1 MKRYF
6 AALFFAAGMWL
17 AAAHAADEG
26 ISMNFSNADIT
37 MVVKYISEMT
47 GKNFIVDAKVQG
59 KVTILSPR
67 KVSREEAYKVFES
80 ILEVYGYAAVPSGGV
95 IKIVP
100 IAQARL
106 MGGTGARG
114 GALSAEMRDSMIT
127 QLIPLKYVGA
137 DNMVNALR
145 PLIPPTSYIAA
156 YAQSN
161 TLIIVDME
169 SNLKRLGDIVERLDV
184 EGREAAMT
192 VLPLKYASAKDIAA
206 KINNL
211 LGKGQPGVPVPAGQE
226 PQTII
231 ADERLNALIVLGNEF
246 FAGKVKRLTAQL
258 DVESPPGRHEVNVI
272 YLNNASAED
281 LAKVVNQILQS
292 EKKAAPPPGQP
303 PGQET
308 VFVTPDKATNAL
320 IITGSPEQ
328 FLSVKRVI
336 DRLDIPRKQVFVEAL
351 IFEVQADK
359 ASKFGVEWRTTSDF
373 NKSGVQ
379 GIGGTNFGNI
389 NGVAQN
395 PVTGMAGQG
404 LVVGVVD
411 GVVNFGGQT
420 YANVGALV
428 HALRTDTD
436 VNILSTP
443 NILTTDNEEAEIFVG
458 SNVPFVKSTA
468 QTTGA
473 TPIENIE
480 RQDIGITLKVK
491 PQISESDF
499 VKLHIFQEI
508 SSIAPTQLDKAKDII
523 TFKRNAKTVVVVHD
537 QQNVVIGGLM
547 QENIQDVENK
557 VPLLGDIPLLGWL
570 FKSKSKQRTKT
581 NLMIFLTP
589 HIIKTV
595 AEMERITTTRQ
606 KRMESTESPLL
617 EEKRELD
624 KMRNEINTVPAPVE
638 TPPAPD
644 TEAPRT
650 ELLPR
655 APEPAASNNV
665 TPAAEQTLFSPLK
678 ATHTNVKRF

>member
-1 MKRYF
+1 MKRSL

-17 AAAHAADEG
+17 ATAHAADEG

-67 KVSREEAYKVFES
+67 KVSKEEAYKVFES
-80 ILEVYGYAAVPSGGV
+80 ILEVYGYAAVQAGGV

-106 MGGTGARG
+106 MGGTSTHSGE
-114 GALSAEMRDSMIT
+114 LSPDMRDNMVT

-137 DNMVNALR
+137 ENMVNTLR
-145 PLIPPTSYIAA
+145 PLIPPTSYIAS

-169 SNLKRLGDIVERLDV
+169 SNIHRLGDIVGRLDV

-192 VLPLKYASAKDIAA
+192 VLQLKHASAKDVTV
-206 KINNL
+206 KINSL
-211 LGKGQPGVPVPAGQE
+211 LGKGPGTPPTPPGQE
-226 PQTII
+226 PQAVI
-231 ADERLNALIVLGNEF
+231 ADDRLNALIILGNEF
-246 FAGKVKRLTAQL
+246 FANKVKRLAEQL
-258 DVESPPGRHEVNVI
+258 DVESPPGRHEINVI
-272 YLNNASAED
+272 YLNNASSED
-281 LAKVVNQILQS
+281 MAKVVNQILQA
-292 EKKAAPPPGQP
+292 EKKAGVPGQP

-308 VFVTPDKATNAL
+308 VFVTADKATNSL
-320 IITGSPEQ
+320 IVTGSPEQ
-328 FLSVKRVI
+328 FITVKQVI
-336 DRLDIPRKQVFVEAL
+336 DKLDIPRKQVFVEAL

-359 ASKFGVEWRTTSDF
+359 SSKFGVEWRTTTDV
-373 NKSGVQ
+373 NQPGVQ
-379 GIGGTNFGNI
+379 GIGGTNFGHI
-389 NGVAQN
+389 NTVAEN
-395 PVTGMAGQG
+395 PITGMAGQG
-404 LVVGVVD
+404 MVVGVVD
-411 GVVNFGGQT
+411 GTINFGGKT
-420 YANVGALV
+420 FANIGALMT
-428 HALRTDTD
+428 ALRTDTD

-499 VKLHIFQEI
+499 VKLNIFQEI

-523 TFKRNAKTVVVVHD
+523 TFKRTAKTVVVVHD
-537 QQNVVIGGLM
+537 TQNVVIGGLM
-547 QENIQDVENK
+547 QENIQEVENK

-570 FKSKSKQRTKT
+570 FKNKSKQRAKT

-595 AEMERITTTRQ
+595 SDMERITSARQ
-606 KRMESTESPLL
+606 QRMENTQSPLL
-617 EEKRELD
+617 EEKHKMD
-624 KMRNEINTVPAPVE
+624 KMRDAVNTNPEAQPPEQAHPAESPAP
-638 TPPAPD
+638 
-644 TEAPRT
+644 
-650 ELLPR
+650 
-655 APEPAASNNV
+655 AAN
-665 TPAAEQTLFSPLK
+665 
-678 ATHTNVKRF
+678 

>member
-1 MKRYF
+1 MKRCLAALLF
-6 AALFFAAGMWL
+6 AAAMWL
-17 AAAHAADEG
+17 TPAHAADEG

-67 KVSREEAYKVFES
+67 KVSKEEAYKVFES

-95 IKIVP
+95 TKIVP
-100 IAQARL
+100 ISQARL
-106 MGGTGARG
+106 MGGTSTRG
-114 GALSAEMRDSMIT
+114 VELSPGIRDNMIT
-127 QLIPLKYVGA
+127 QLIPLKFVGA
-137 DNMVNALR
+137 DNMVNTLR
-145 PLIPPTSYIAA
+145 PLIPPTSYIAS

-169 SNLKRLGDIVERLDV
+169 SNLKRLGEIVERLDV

-192 VLPLKYASAKDIAA
+192 MLQLKYASAKDLTV
-206 KINNL
+206 KINSL
-211 LGKGQPGVPVPAGQE
+211 LGKGPGSPPPPTGQE
-226 PQTII
+226 PQTVIS
-231 ADERLNALIVLGNEF
+231 DDRLNALIVLGNEF
-246 FAGKVKRLTAQL
+246 FANKVKRLAAQL
-258 DVESPPGRHEVNVI
+258 DVESPPGRHEINVI

-281 LAKVVNQILQS
+281 MAKVVNQILQA
-292 EKKAAPPPGQP
+292 EKKAAPQPGQ
-303 PGQET
+303 QIET
-308 VFVTPDKATNAL
+308 LYVTADKATNTV
-320 IITGSPEQ
+320 IVTGSPEQ
-328 FLSVKRVI
+328 FITVKRVV
-336 DRLDIPRKQVFVEAL
+336 DKLDIPRKQVFVEAL

-359 ASKFGVEWRTTSDF
+359 SSKFGVEWRTTSDYS
-373 NKSGVQ
+373 KPGAQ
-379 GIGGTNFGNI
+379 GIGGTNFGTI
-389 NGVAQN
+389 NNVAQN
-395 PVTGMAGQG
+395 PITGMAGQG
-404 LVVGVVD
+404 MVVGIVD
-411 GVVNFGGQT
+411 GTINFGGQT
-420 YANVGALV
+420 YANIGGLM

-499 VKLHIFQEI
+499 VKLNIFQEI

-537 QQNVVIGGLM
+537 SQNVVIGGLM
-547 QENIQDVENK
+547 QENIQEVDNK
-557 VPLLGDIPLLGWL
+557 VPLLGDIPLIGWL
-570 FKSKSKQRTKT
+570 FKTKSKQRTKT

-595 AEMERITTTRQ
+595 ADMERITTTRQ

-617 EEKRELD
+617 EEKHEMD
-624 KMRNEINTVPAPVE
+624 KMRNEINTAPAPSVPVE
-638 TPPAPD
+638 SLPAP
-644 TEAPRT
+644 EPRT
-650 ELLPR
+650 ELSPR
-655 APEPAASNNV
+655 TAPHPAELNDAQPGKTAQTN
-665 TPAAEQTLFSPLK
+665 AEIF
-678 ATHTNVKRF
+678 

>member
-1 MKRYF
+1 MKRYL
-6 AALFFAAGMWL
+6 AALLFATGLLWL
-17 AAAHAADEG
+17 ATAHAAEDG

-67 KVSREEAYKVFES
+67 KVSKEEAYKVFES

-100 IAQARL
+100 ITQARL
-106 MGGTGARG
+106 MGGTGTRG
-114 GALSAEMRDSMIT
+114 AELAPEIRDNMIT

-137 DNMVNALR
+137 DNMVNTLR

-169 SNLKRLGDIVERLDV
+169 SNLKRLGEIVTRLDV
-184 EGREAAMT
+184 EGREASIT
-192 VLPLKYASAKDIAA
+192 VLPLKHASAKDAAA
-206 KINNL
+206 KVNNL
-211 LGKGQPGVPVPAGQE
+211 MGKGPGTAPTPAGQE
-226 PQTII
+226 PQTVI
-231 ADERLNALIVLGNEF
+231 ADERLNALVVLGNEF
-246 FAGKVKRLTAQL
+246 FVTKVKRLTAQL
-258 DVESPPGRHEVNVI
+258 DVESPPGRHEINVV

-281 LAKVVNQILQS
+281 MAKVVNQILQA
-292 EKKAAPPPGQP
+292 EKKAAPQPGQQ
-303 PGQET
+303 PGQDT
-308 VFVTPDKATNAL
+308 VFVTADKATNSL
-320 IITGSPEQ
+320 IVTGSPEQ
-328 FLSVKRVI
+328 FETVKRVI
-336 DRLDIPRKQVFVEAL
+336 AKLDIPRKQVFVEAL

-359 ASKFGVEWRTTSDF
+359 SSKFGVEWRATSDVS
-373 NKSGVQ
+373 KPGVQ
-379 GIGGTNFGNI
+379 GIGGTNFGTI
-389 NGVAQN
+389 NNVAEN

-411 GVVNFGGQT
+411 GTINFGGKT
-420 YANVGALV
+420 FANVGALM

-499 VKLHIFQEI
+499 VKLNIFQEI

-523 TFKRNAKTVVVVHD
+523 TFKRNAKTVVVVKD
-537 QQNVVIGGLM
+537 SQNVVIGGLM
-547 QENIQDVENK
+547 QENIQEVENK

-570 FKSKSKQRTKT
+570 FKTKSKQRTKT

-595 AEMERITTTRQ
+595 ADMERITTTRQ
-606 KRMESTESPLL
+606 KRMEGTESPLL
-617 EEKRELD
+617 EEKHEMD
-624 KMRNEINTVPAPVE
+624 KMRDELNAPSTPGTPEE
-638 TPPAPD
+638 TPPDKAP
-644 TEAPRT
+644 EPRT
-650 ELLPR
+650 ELSPKDV
-655 APEPAASNNV
+655 PPAAGAHDPQPVKVANV
-665 TPAAEQTLFSPLK
+665 
-678 ATHTNVKRF
+678 HTGIY